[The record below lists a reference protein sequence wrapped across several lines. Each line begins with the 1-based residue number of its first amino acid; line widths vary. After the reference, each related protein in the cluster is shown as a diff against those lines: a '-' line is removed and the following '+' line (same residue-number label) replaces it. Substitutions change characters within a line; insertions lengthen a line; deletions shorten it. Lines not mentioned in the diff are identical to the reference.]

1 MHTFKGPNGTTFH
14 YNSDLSGEVYIL
26 TTVKPAAGPEA
37 GRIIDG
43 EAEVSAADLVA
54 FADHTRDHGPDRE
67 RIEFIRRA
75 ATQLLTAIETFDT
88 SGDTTPLYCW
98 QRAEE
103 LWKAKPEGL

>member
-75 ATQLLTAIETFDT
+75 AIA
-88 SGDTTPLYCW
+88 LYERGFCDRAW
-98 QRAEE
+98 QEANK
-103 LWKAKPEGL
+103 LWKAKPEGM